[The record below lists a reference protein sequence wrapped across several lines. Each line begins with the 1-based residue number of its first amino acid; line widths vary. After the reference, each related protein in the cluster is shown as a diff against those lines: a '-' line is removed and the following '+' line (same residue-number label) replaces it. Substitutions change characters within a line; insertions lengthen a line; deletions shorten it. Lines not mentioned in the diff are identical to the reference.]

1 MVGDSPVCPTHEVA
15 PSEEPFT
22 KPVFTI
28 DRMNDA
34 PAAPAGLP
42 VRRLILAAGLGAGAT
57 LAWMALSL
65 AGAAWL
71 HDSWADGVHRVV
83 GSGLLFVVFALGLA
97 LMAGLAYWFVRR
109 MERAAA
115 SERVARHQQRALLEL
130 LPDWYWETDAGHRLT
145 RLRPPP
151 GSSTGDWPVASRL
164 GQPLW
169 EDFRSHAS
177 QWDAHRRMLDEH
189 LPFQGLPAHRREA
202 DGRTTLWTLQGVPRF
217 DADGHFCGYQGTAR
231 NVSATAELEF
241 DLLVGTHLLDAV
253 PSAVIVA
260 RSTSTDPD
268 GGFTIHHC
276 NELAARRIGESAE
289 RLAGREL
296 IATLSGVADWPV
308 AQVCR
313 DLALPPPAGCDAP
326 TGTPPSWQVL
336 TDTFSFEHGG
346 LQRKALVLVF
356 SPAPAAQDE
365 AALLERQ
372 AAERE
377 LESFSY
383 TVSHD
388 LRAPIRVV
396 EGFTKILKEDYARSL
411 DRIGNDHLDRV
422 LGAAARMNG
431 MIDALLA
438 LSQLSA
444 KPVTQ
449 QPVNLTQLATYVVDD
464 LRRQSPERCV
474 DVHVQAGMSVQ
485 GDPTLLRVVLD
496 NLLGNAWKYSS
507 KCTRAVIDF
516 GCEQQAGRTVFH
528 VRDNGAGFDM
538 RFVDR
543 LFGVFQ
549 RLHSASDFQ
558 GTGVGLAS
566 VQRIIRR
573 HGGQIWAESEV
584 GQGATFYFTI
594 GEGRRAG

>member
-1 MVGDSPVCPTHEVA
+1 MVGDSPGCSTRKTA
-15 PSEEPFT
+15 RSEEAFT

-28 DRMNDA
+28 ARMNDA
-34 PAAPAGLP
+34 PAAPAGLS

-83 GSGLLFVVFALGLA
+83 ESGLLFVVFALGLA

-109 MERAAA
+109 TESSAA
-115 SERVARHQQRALLEL
+115 SERVARHQQRALLDL

-151 GSSTGDWPVASRL
+151 GSSPGDWPVASRL
-164 GQPLW
+164 GHPLW
-169 EDFRSHAS
+169 EDFRSHAA

-189 LPFQGLPAHRREA
+189 HPFQALPAHRREA

-217 DADGHFCGYQGTAR
+217 DADGRFCGYQGTAR

-241 DLLVGTHLLDAV
+241 DLLVGKHLLDAV

-260 RSTSTDPD
+260 QSAGPGPD
-268 GGFTIHHC
+268 GGFAIHHC

-289 RLAGREL
+289 RLAGRSL
-296 IATLSGVADWPV
+296 VAALSGVAEWPV

-313 DLALPPPAGCDAP
+313 DLGLPAPVDGEGPAGATP
-326 TGTPPSWQVL
+326 TWQVQ

-346 LQRKALVLVF
+346 VQRQALVLVF
-356 SPAPAAQDE
+356 TPAPAAHDE
-365 AALLERQ
+365 AAQLERL

-449 QPVNLTQLATYVVDD
+449 QPVNLTQLATYVLDD
-464 LRRQSPERCV
+464 LRRQSPERTV

-496 NLLGNAWKYSS
+496 NLLGNAWKYSG

-516 GCEQQAGRTVFH
+516 GCEQQAGRTVYH

-538 RFVDR
+538 RFADR

-584 GQGATFYFTI
+584 GQGATFYFTL
-594 GEGRRAG
+594 GEGRRTS